1 MRNPRIYERLLILI
15 SERMSLNNKKFK
27 IFAEGFKKHISHL
40 KASLKKQAE
49 SFDKEVRKQASEC
62 VKAQGKYLR
71 PMLVYSC
78 APSKNPEDAELQK
91 RASSAE
97 LIHLA
102 SLIHDDVIDNA
113 DLRRGEDTVFKK
125 FGARTAILLGDAIFA
140 HAMQLS
146 LSDGDRK
153 ISMKAV
159 ETVKT
164 LSQGEIMQTLAKD
177 RKTDMQKYI
186 SIIDGKT
193 ASLFE
198 FACFLGASL
207 ECGAGSKWAEAAQ
220 KAGRH
225 LGRAYQMF
233 DDVCDW
239 KISESESG
247 KTAGT
252 DFASEKQ
259 TLPVIVLLGE
269 MPKKESAKLSKNLK
283 SLSIEELKQKMR
295 EFGVLEKCAEIF
307 EGEIA
312 EARRAVDKF
321 EKQNTKILEFCD
333 ALSEMMPRA

>member
-1 MRNPRIYERLLILI
+1 MG
-15 SERMSLNNKKFK
+15 LNNKKFK
-27 IFAEGFKKHISHL
+27 IFAESFKKHTSQL
-40 KASLKKQAE
+40 KASLRKQAAGFE
-49 SFDKEVRKQASEC
+49 KEVRKQASDC

-71 PMLVYSC
+71 PMLVYCC
-78 APSKNPEDAELQK
+78 APSIKPQDAELQK
-91 RASSAE
+91 RASSVE

-113 DLRRGEDTVFKK
+113 DLRRGEETIFKK

-140 HAMQLS
+140 HAMQLA
-146 LSDGDRK
+146 LSDGSRE

-177 RKTDMQKYI
+177 RKTDMQKYL

-207 ECGAGSKWAEAAQ
+207 ECGSGSEWAAAAQ
-220 KAGRH
+220 KAGKR

-252 DFASEKQ
+252 DFLSEKQ

-269 MPKKESAKLSKNLK
+269 MPKKESAALSKNLK
-283 SLSIEELKQKMR
+283 SRTPDELKQKMR
-295 EFGVLEKCAEIF
+295 RFGVLEKCVKIF

-312 EARRAVDKF
+312 EARKAVAKF
-321 EKQNTKILEFCD
+321 EGQNAKLLEFCD
-333 ALSEMMPRA
+333 ALSDMMPHS